1 MLVGRTQ
8 TRFHPSA
15 DHGTEDQAHP
25 RQECFPSSSES
36 ATVVGVSPR
45 VYLET
50 SVVSYL
56 VGRLSRDVIVLGN
69 QELTREWW
77 ASRRGEYHLF
87 ISEVVVGEASI
98 GDTELARQR
107 LALAKDL
114 PLLAVTEEAE
124 RLAPLLLRA
133 AGLALNAE
141 TDALHMAVAAV
152 HGMDYLLSWNCKHIA
167 NATIRRAIERQCRL
181 SGYEPP
187 VICTPQELTER

>member
-1 MLVGRTQ
+1 MGYGCRVR
-8 TRFHPSA
+8 
-15 DHGTEDQAHP
+15 
-25 RQECFPSSSES
+25 
-36 ATVVGVSPR
+36 PR

-77 ASRRGEYHLF
+77 ASRRGEYDLF

-98 GDTELARQR
+98 GDAELARQR
-107 LALAKDL
+107 LALAKEL

-133 AGLALNAE
+133 AGLAPNAE
-141 TDALHMAVAAV
+141 TDALHMAVATV

-167 NATIRRAIERQCRL
+167 NATIRRAIERQCRI

-187 VICTPQELTER
+187 VISTPQELIDR